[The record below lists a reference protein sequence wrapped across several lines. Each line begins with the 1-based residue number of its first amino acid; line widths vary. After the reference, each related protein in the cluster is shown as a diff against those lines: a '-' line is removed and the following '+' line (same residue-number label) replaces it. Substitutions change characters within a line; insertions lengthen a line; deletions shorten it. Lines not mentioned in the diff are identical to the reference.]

1 MPVTTIDK
9 IKVVP
14 RSSWYHYAHIYHTG
28 SRLVHP
34 WEVKKQWV
42 RFRAPNHRFGSSMKT
57 NTSIRH
63 TSAEV
68 IYHDCSFTDI

>member
-1 MPVTTIDK
+1 MKMPVATIDK

-34 WEVKKQWV
+34 WEVK
-42 RFRAPNHRFGSSMKT
+42 NNG
-57 NTSIRH
+57 
-63 TSAEV
+63 
-68 IYHDCSFTDI
+68 